1 MLAYSLS
8 HAGTLPGTV
17 WSLNLVPLEKLN
29 LRRNHLTGSLPSEW
43 IGPEDVW
50 PHMWYIDLR
59 WNDLN
64 GTYPTTDPGPHFR
77 LRNRNQYNDPDNN
90 HDPTIYLEP
99 MNAGFG
105 LCGPLPQIRSRIV
118 ERFEEDW
125 TERTITELQTL
136 PTCAVKTG
144 NGYQRLMELQTLG
157 SCAVKT
163 GIRHERFIG
172 EERLLACLNRS
183 WKGGSGGLL

>member
-1 MLAYSLS
+1 MLTNALS
-8 HAGTLPGTV
+8 YAGTLPGRA
-17 WSLNLVPLEKLN
+17 WSLNLIPLEKLN
-29 LRRNHLTGSLPSEW
+29 LRRNHFTGSLPSEW

-64 GTYPTTDPGPHFR
+64 GTYPTADPGPHFR

-90 HDPTIYLEP
+90 HDPTIYLKP

-105 LCGPLPQIRSRIV
+105 LCGPLPQIHPRIV

-125 TERTITELQTL
+125 RERTITELRTL

-144 NGYQRLMELQTLG
+144 NPKYSYVVSNMPRPGFEPGALSQ
-157 SCAVKT
+157 
-163 GIRHERFIG
+163 
-172 EERLLACLNRS
+172 
-183 WKGGSGGLL
+183 GGCFSSHCFSG